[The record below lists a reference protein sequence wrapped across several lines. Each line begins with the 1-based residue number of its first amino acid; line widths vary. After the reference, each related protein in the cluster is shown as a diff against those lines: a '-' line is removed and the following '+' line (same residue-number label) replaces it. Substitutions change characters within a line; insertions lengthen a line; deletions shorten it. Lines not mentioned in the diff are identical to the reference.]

1 MIILLRH
8 GRTEW
13 NREGRTQGRSDSPLT
28 DLGKAQAKAMAETAR
43 LLLAGLPAPRLVS
56 SPQGRA
62 LATARIVA
70 AHLGLSP
77 DIETD
82 DRLMEQS
89 FGAWEGLLS
98 MDTYEKLRDV
108 APHRRWFHAPGGE
121 SVDDIR
127 TRAQSWLDDHQASDR
142 PLIAVSHGI
151 TGKIIRGL
159 YGGLSTEEML
169 RRYSP
174 QDAVFRLASGRVKKI
189 RCAPVALKLVS
200 E

>member
-1 MIILLRH
+1 MILLLRH
-8 GRTEW
+8 GQTEW

-28 DLGKAQAKAMAETAR
+28 DLGKAQAQAMAEAAR
-43 LLLAGLPAPRLVS
+43 LLLEGLPAPLLVS

-70 AHLGLSP
+70 LHLGLPP
-77 DIETD
+77 DIQTD

-89 FGAWEGLLS
+89 FGAWEGRLS

-127 TRAQSWLDDHQASDR
+127 IRAQSWIDDHQTLDR

-159 YGGLSTEEML
+159 YAGLSTEEML

-174 QDAVFRLASGRVKKI
+174 QDAIFRLEGRRVQKI
-189 RCAPVALKLVS
+189 RCPSVALKTIS

>member
-8 GRTEW
+8 GQTEW

-28 DLGKAQAKAMAETAR
+28 DLGKAQAQAMAEAAR
-43 LLLAGLPAPRLVS
+43 LLVSELPTPRLVS

-70 AHLGLSP
+70 ARLGLPP

-121 SVDDIR
+121 TVEDIQR
-127 TRAQSWLDDHQASDR
+127 RAQSWLDDHRALER

-159 YGGLSTEEML
+159 YAGLSTEEML

-174 QDAVFRLASGRVKKI
+174 QDAVFRLEGGRVKKI
-189 RCAPVALKLVS
+189 RCPPTALKIVS

>member
-1 MIILLRH
+1 MIVLLRH
-8 GRTEW
+8 GQTEW
-13 NREGRTQGRSDSPLT
+13 NRDGRTQGRGDSPLT
-28 DLGKAQAKAMAETAR
+28 DLGKAQARAMAETTR
-43 LLLAGLPAPRLVS
+43 PLLAGRPTPRLVS

-70 AHLGLSP
+70 AHLGLSL
-77 DIETD
+77 DIPTD

-89 FGAWEGLLS
+89 FGAWEGQLS
-98 MDTYEKLRDV
+98 VDTYEKLRDI

-121 SVDDIR
+121 TVEEIQ
-127 TRAQSWLDDHQASDR
+127 TRAQSWLDDHQALDS

-159 YGGLSTEEML
+159 YAGLSTEEML

-174 QDAVFRLASGRVKKI
+174 QDAVFRLDDGRVKKI
-189 RCAPVALKLVS
+189 RCAPVTLDLIS